1 MSVTLESARTL
12 YELPITTLIFRAQ
25 QAHHEFQDP
34 AGVQLSMLQSI
45 KTGACPED
53 CKYCAQS
60 SRYTTFVD
68 REPLMDPAEV
78 RVAAIK
84 AKASGASRFCMG
96 AAWRGVSNERQFESV
111 LESVRAVDGM
121 GMEVCCTLGLLTE
134 DHARRLK
141 EAGMT
146 VYNHNLDTSRE
157 YYSEII
163 STRTYD
169 DRLETLENVRKAGL
183 EVCSGGIVGMG
194 ESEDD
199 RLKLLVELA
208 NLDPQPES
216 VPINA
221 LVAVDGTPMEDQE
234 PVDSIEFVRLIA
246 VARILM
252 PRCTVRL
259 SAGRNSMSEETQAL
273 CFLAG
278 ANSIFIGNK
287 LLTTANPEA
296 TADEK
301 MLERLGLHALDP
313 NVAREKQ
320 GRKPMSCEPVSTS
333 NVEH

>member
-1 MSVTLESARTL
+1 MSVTLESARKL

-68 REPLMDPAEV
+68 REPLMDPTEV
-78 RVAAIK
+78 RVAAMK
-84 AKASGASRFCMG
+84 AKLSGASRFCMG

-111 LESVRAVDGM
+111 LESVRMVDGL

-157 YYSEII
+157 YYSEVI

-169 DRLETLENVRKAGL
+169 DRLETLKNVRKAGL
-183 EVCSGGIVGMG
+183 EVCSGGIIGMG
-194 ESEDD
+194 ESEED

-208 NLDPQPES
+208 NLNPQPES

-221 LVAVDGTPMEDQE
+221 LVAVEGTPMCDQE
-234 PVDSIEFVRLIA
+234 TVDSIEFVRLIA
-246 VARILM
+246 VPRILL

-296 TADEK
+296 SEDEK
-301 MLERLGLHALDP
+301 MLKRLGLHPLDP
-313 NVAREKQ
+313 NVARKKQ
-320 GRKPMSCEPVSTS
+320 GRKPMNIERQAS
-333 NVEH
+333 NVKV